1 MTKFSSR
8 DDPNYKMVVAELK
21 GMIAS
26 YKSRQQAAHEKVA
39 PGPAAGS
46 VTHRGS
52 NTHGAVALYG
62 SSMFGDGARVGR

>member
-8 DDPNYKMVVAELK
+8 DDPNYKMVLAELE

-26 YKSRQQAAHEKVA
+26 HKSRQQAAHEKVA
-39 PGPAAGS
+39 PGPAAGA
-46 VTHRGS
+46 VTHEGS

-62 SSMFGDGARVGR
+62 NSTFGDSARVGK